1 MAALLQTPPQAPLPA
16 SAAIDRQI
24 AALLDDHGKAG
35 DAEGIAGRL
44 KALIARGLDRIPLP
58 AHGATKERWQCL
70 AAVARH
76 DLALVKLY
84 ESHTDALAILQEID
98 ELHVPRPGC
107 AYAVWASESRLSPL
121 TIRSRDT
128 CLPEGAVVTLDGRKA
143 WCSGARVV
151 DMALMTASDERGE
164 RWLLEVDLGAPG
176 IRIDDHSWRAVGMRD
191 SGSFDVVCD
200 AVPARIVGCARAYLD
215 RPGFWHGGAGV
226 AACWYGAAAS
236 IGTLVR
242 DLQIGRDDVH
252 ALAHLGAIDCA
263 LASGRAL
270 LRECAAQI
278 DAKPAADFSYRALRV
293 RSAIADMAE
302 SVVHHAA
309 RALGPGPLCNDAQL
323 ARLVADLPIFIRQ
336 CRAEH
341 DLVEQS
347 RALLADRKRMP
358 TAGWEL

>member
-1 MAALLQTPPQAPLPA
+1 MAALLETALPA
-16 SAAIDRQI
+16 ALAIDRQI
-24 AALLDDHGKAG
+24 AALLDDHDMAG
-35 DAEGIAGRL
+35 AALSIDERL
-44 KALIARGLDRIPLP
+44 KALVAAGLDRIPLP
-58 AHGATKERWQCL
+58 AQGATKKRWQCL
-70 AAVARH
+70 AEVARH
-76 DLALVKLY
+76 DLVLVKLY

-98 ELHVPRPGC
+98 TRHVPRPGV

-121 TIRSRDT
+121 TIRGRPARLHENSF
-128 CLPEGAVVTLDGRKA
+128 VVLDGRKA

-151 DMALMTASDERGE
+151 DMALMTACDETGAQ
-164 RWLLEVDLGAPG
+164 WLLEVDLGAPG
-176 IRIDDHSWRAVGMRD
+176 ITIDEAAWRAVGMCD

-200 AVPARIVGCARAYLD
+200 GVAARIVGGARAYLE

-242 DLQIGRDDVH
+242 DLQVGRDDVH
-252 ALAHLGAIDCA
+252 AQAHLGAIDCA

-278 DAKPAADFSYRALRV
+278 DAMPAADFGRKALRV
-293 RSAIADMAE
+293 RSAIADIAE

-341 DLVEQS
+341 DLAAQS
-347 RALLADRKRMP
+347 RALLADQERMR